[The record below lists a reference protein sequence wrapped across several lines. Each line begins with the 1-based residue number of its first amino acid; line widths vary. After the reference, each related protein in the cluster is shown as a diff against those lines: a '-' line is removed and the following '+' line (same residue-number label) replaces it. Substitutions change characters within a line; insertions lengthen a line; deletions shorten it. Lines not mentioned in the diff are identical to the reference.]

1 MGNKKQGLQFFNKT
15 KFMLFGVILICL
27 INFFLLSPVLFSDK
41 PIIHRDF
48 NFPFVNEN
56 MFLDNYLSAWN
67 EYTSSPTLENIFR
80 LPNRIIPIFLL
91 NLGLDLVTVL
101 KFLVVSPFFLG
112 TLFMFFLL
120 AKLFN
125 SPQNIFD
132 LIVVVLCSL
141 FFMYNPIM
149 FIFVHTVGFILALA
163 FLPLYCLIAINFFK
177 HWKLSYLLILPIIIF
192 FTSTHPF
199 ITFVYLSIFPLFSL
213 YHFLFNKIQ
222 IQKLIL
228 SNMALIIIYLLLFLY
243 FLVPLS
249 FYFASSNSL
258 DPSFKGYYN
267 ISEDVFQA
275 TSNNQ
280 ILHLFLGVRD
290 SIYILAQYPKDS
302 GYPFWI
308 FCSLILFILIYT
320 SVFWKR
326 NLEKELL
333 FVLFLVFLI
342 FTFGSS
348 SLFGDVYYMLIS
360 LPLGWIFRSNLKFM
374 LFSPFFFSIFL
385 IILLSSIRLNKLKY
399 ALFLFVLFLSIVYIY
414 PSFAAFTKVFS
425 GVAIPEEINNLN
437 QKISNDDA
445 CRIIWLPS
453 YNSLQTTW
461 SGDNMI
467 GLNFGLSISK
477 IRTYNYNLDNSNLG
491 TLFGELNTS
500 LVQDRLS
507 NLNIKYIALHNDLVV
522 DNSRKNKFNL
532 EQSYSSYLTQNLRN
546 VYSENGFE
554 LYQNDN
560 LTECKKVVV
569 TKDDGGE
576 CLDCQLKTTGKNKY
590 EIVFHNQGSYLIDLK
605 EINDPFWVASKGQK
619 INGSLTNQFLV
630 SAEPGD
636 KITIWYSLNDYFYI
650 GVILTIIVLLLIV
663 IIYFKFGNVV
673 I

>member
-1 MGNKKQGLQFFNKT
+1 M
-15 KFMLFGVILICL
+15 
-27 INFFLLSPVLFSDK
+27 
-41 PIIHRDF
+41 
-48 NFPFVNEN
+48 
-56 MFLDNYLSAWN
+56 
-67 EYTSSPTLENIFR
+67 
-80 LPNRIIPIFLL
+80 
-91 NLGLDLVTVL
+91 
-101 KFLVVSPFFLG
+101 
-112 TLFMFFLL
+112 
-120 AKLFN
+120 
-125 SPQNIFD
+125 
-132 LIVVVLCSL
+132 
-141 FFMYNPIM
+141 
-149 FIFVHTVGFILALA
+149 
-163 FLPLYCLIAINFFK
+163 
-177 HWKLSYLLILPIIIF
+177 
-192 FTSTHPF
+192 
-199 ITFVYLSIFPLFSL
+199 
-213 YHFLFNKIQ
+213 
-222 IQKLIL
+222 
-228 SNMALIIIYLLLFLY
+228 
-243 FLVPLS
+243 
-249 FYFASSNSL
+249 
-258 DPSFKGYYN
+258 
-267 ISEDVFQA
+267 
-275 TSNNQ
+275 
-280 ILHLFLGVRD
+280 
-290 SIYILAQYPKDS
+290 
-302 GYPFWI
+302 
-308 FCSLILFILIYT
+308 
-320 SVFWKR
+320 
-326 NLEKELL
+326 
-333 FVLFLVFLI
+333 
-342 FTFGSS
+342 
-348 SLFGDVYYMLIS
+348 
-360 LPLGWIFRSNLKFM
+360 
-374 LFSPFFFSIFL
+374 
-385 IILLSSIRLNKLKY
+385 
-399 ALFLFVLFLSIVYIY
+399 FLSIVYIY